1 MNQEQLH
8 LVDAKKEY
16 YISMRDEDGPLFIS
30 AEGNYCDIY
39 MVQHTV
45 YKSIRIQLG
54 QLWALIEEKKKMVQN
69 HLERI
74 GRSYIINVKYVQ
86 YVNPQN
92 GDIILHTDKD
102 IKLKIPKTAAKE
114 LAKFIGRKQP
124 KQVVTVYAN
133 KRKLTVARHQLNGAM
148 AFEKGRMCVDLGL
161 PSGTMWATMNVGEGG
176 LFLEPYYAWGAL
188 SEYNTYSKI
197 RYQHRTG
204 KDNLVEDSSLSLNYD
219 IARQQWGGRWRMPT
233 LDNFRELVNECVMT
247 WCTLGNRRRA
257 ILVTGPNGN
266 TIVLPVV
273 GYYKD
278 DEIRDDRFQAY
289 YWTNTLY
296 KDNPERAW
304 AIFFGEED
312 DSLVSVFN
320 RIDPRERFQ
329 GLCVRPVFHPK
340 EVVEDEKPQEK
351 KKVVIFHEY
360 FPDYSYDNSDE
371 YPHAAGRTCLKGSE
385 WIILEKSL
393 PMDPEAGLEEV
404 KKFCG
409 IVQPDIIVGI
419 TTACTFLNQMTA
431 YERVMI
437 DPTCTASDKL
447 RDHIELG
454 LNPGDTDER
463 TKREQLINKFKE
475 FENQHQFVASDKQ
488 CWVALHQKAEQ
499 EVDGCRYVKLPDF
512 NVLARWRRV
521 FLYPLLL
528 KVRKNE
534 PKAKLTVR
542 EAAERLK
549 EITYRISEAAKES
562 NKEVDDEF

>member
-1 MNQEQLH
+1 
-8 LVDAKKEY
+8 
-16 YISMRDEDGPLFIS
+16 
-30 AEGNYCDIY
+30 
-39 MVQHTV
+39 
-45 YKSIRIQLG
+45 
-54 QLWALIEEKKKMVQN
+54 
-69 HLERI
+69 
-74 GRSYIINVKYVQ
+74 
-86 YVNPQN
+86 
-92 GDIILHTDKD
+92 
-102 IKLKIPKTAAKE
+102 
-114 LAKFIGRKQP
+114 
-124 KQVVTVYAN
+124 
-133 KRKLTVARHQLNGAM
+133 
-148 AFEKGRMCVDLGL
+148 
-161 PSGTMWATMNVGEGG
+161 
-176 LFLEPYYAWGAL
+176 
-188 SEYNTYSKI
+188 
-197 RYQHRTG
+197 
-204 KDNLVEDSSLSLNYD
+204 
-219 IARQQWGGRWRMPT
+219 
-233 LDNFRELVNECVMT
+233 
-247 WCTLGNRRRA
+247 
-257 ILVTGPNGN
+257 VTGPNGN
-266 TIVLPVV
+266 KIVLPVV

-289 YWTNTLY
+289 YWTSTLY

-312 DSLVSVFN
+312 DSLVRVFN

-340 EVVEDEKPQEK
+340 EVVEDEKPLEK
-351 KKVVIFHEY
+351 KRVVIFDEY

-385 WIILEKSL
+385 WMVFEKSL

-404 KKFCG
+404 KKFCDT
-409 IVQPDIIVGI
+409 VHPDIIVGI

-454 LNPGDTDER
+454 LNLGDTDER

-534 PKAKLTVR
+534 PQVKLTVR

-549 EITYRISEAAKES
+549 EITYRVSEAAKES

>member
-1 MNQEQLH
+1 MDKEKLY
-8 LVDAKKEY
+8 LVDGKEQHF
-16 YISMRDEDGPLFIS
+16 ISLRDEDGPLFVH
-30 AEGNYCDIY
+30 ADGNYCDIN

-45 YKSIRIQLG
+45 IRAIRIQIG
-54 QLWALIEEKKKMVQN
+54 QLWSMIEEKKKMVEN

-74 GRSYIINVKYVQ
+74 GRSYIINLKYVQ
-86 YVNPQN
+86 YVNRKN
-92 GDIILHTDKD
+92 GEIILHTDKD
-102 IKLKIPKTAAKE
+102 EKIKISGAAAKE
-114 LAKFIGRKQP
+114 LAKLMGKKQP

-133 KRKLTVARHQLNGAM
+133 KRKLTVARHHLNDAM
-148 AFEKGRMCVDLGL
+148 AFEKGRMYVDLGM

-176 LFLEPYYAWGAL
+176 LFLEPYFAWGAL

-204 KDNLVEDSSLSLNYD
+204 KDNLVEDTSLSLDYD

-233 LDNFRELVNECVMT
+233 LDNFRELVDECIMT

-266 TIVLPVV
+266 KIVLPVV

-289 YWTNTLY
+289 YWTNTLF

-312 DSLVSVFN
+312 DSKVSVFN

-340 EVVEDEKPQEK
+340 EEVEDKKPQEK
-351 KKVVIFHEY
+351 KKVVIFHEF

-385 WIILEKSL
+385 WMVFEKSL

-447 RDHIELG
+447 RDHIEMG
-454 LNPGDTDER
+454 LNPSDADER
-463 TKREQLINKFKE
+463 KKREQLINKFKE

-534 PKAKLTVR
+534 PQVKLTVR

-549 EITYRISEAAKES
+549 EITYRISEAGKES

>member
-1 MNQEQLH
+1 MDKEKLY
-8 LVDAKKEY
+8 LVDGKEQHF
-16 YISMRDEDGPLFIS
+16 ISLRDEDGPLFVH
-30 AEGNYCDIY
+30 ADGNYCDIN

-45 YKSIRIQLG
+45 IRAIRIQIG
-54 QLWALIEEKKKMVQN
+54 QLWSMIEEKKKMVEN

-74 GRSYIINVKYVQ
+74 GRSYIINLKYVQ
-86 YVNPQN
+86 YVNRKN
-92 GDIILHTDKD
+92 GEIILHTDKD
-102 IKLKIPKTAAKE
+102 EKIKISGAAAKE
-114 LAKFIGRKQP
+114 LAKLMGKKQP

-133 KRKLTVARHQLNGAM
+133 KRKLTVARHQLNDAM
-148 AFEKGRMCVDLGL
+148 AFEKGRMYVDLGL

-176 LFLEPYYAWGAL
+176 LFLEPYFAWGAL

-204 KDNLVEDSSLSLNYD
+204 KDNLVEDTSLSLDYD

-233 LDNFRELVNECVMT
+233 LDNFRELVDECIMT

-266 TIVLPVV
+266 KIVLPVV

-289 YWTNTLY
+289 YWTNTLF

-312 DSLVSVFN
+312 DSKVSVFN

-340 EVVEDEKPQEK
+340 EEVEDKKPQEK
-351 KKVVIFHEY
+351 KKVVIFHEF

-385 WIILEKSL
+385 WMVFEKSL

-419 TTACTFLNQMTA
+419 TTACTFLNPN
-431 YERVMI
+431 RSL
-437 DPTCTASDKL
+437 D
-447 RDHIELG
+447 
-454 LNPGDTDER
+454 
-463 TKREQLINKFKE
+463 
-475 FENQHQFVASDKQ
+475 
-488 CWVALHQKAEQ
+488 
-499 EVDGCRYVKLPDF
+499 
-512 NVLARWRRV
+512 
-521 FLYPLLL
+521 
-528 KVRKNE
+528 
-534 PKAKLTVR
+534 
-542 EAAERLK
+542 
-549 EITYRISEAAKES
+549 
-562 NKEVDDEF
+562 

>member
-1 MNQEQLH
+1 MDKEKLY
-8 LVDAKKEY
+8 LVDGKEQHF
-16 YISMRDEDGPLFIS
+16 ISLRDEDGPLFVH
-30 AEGNYCDIY
+30 ADGNYCDIN

-45 YKSIRIQLG
+45 IRAIRIQIG
-54 QLWALIEEKKKMVQN
+54 QLWSMIEEKKKMVEN

-74 GRSYIINVKYVQ
+74 GRSYIINLKYVQ
-86 YVNPQN
+86 YVNRKN
-92 GDIILHTDKD
+92 GEIILHTDKD
-102 IKLKIPKTAAKE
+102 EKIKISGAAAKE
-114 LAKFIGRKQP
+114 LAKLMGKKQP
-124 KQVVTVYAN
+124 KQGVSVYAN
-133 KRKLTVARHQLNGAM
+133 KRKLTVARHQRNDAM
-148 AFEKGRMCVDLGL
+148 AFEKGRMYVDLGL

-176 LFLEPYYAWGAL
+176 LFLEPYFAWGAL

-204 KDNLVEDSSLSLNYD
+204 KDNLVEDTSLSLDYD

-233 LDNFRELVNECVMT
+233 LDNFREFVDECVMT

-266 TIVLPVV
+266 KIVLPVV

-312 DSLVSVFN
+312 DSKVSVFN

-329 GLCVRPVFHPK
+329 GLCVRPVFHPN
-340 EVVEDEKPQEK
+340 EVVDDEKPQEK

-385 WIILEKSL
+385 WMVFEKSL

-404 KKFCG
+404 KKFCDT
-409 IVQPDIIVGI
+409 VHPDIIVGI

-447 RDHIELG
+447 RDHIEMG

-463 TKREQLINKFKE
+463 TKREELINKFKE

-534 PKAKLTVR
+534 PQVKLTVR

-549 EITYRISEAAKES
+549 EITDRISEAGKES

>member
-1 MNQEQLH
+1 MDKEKLY
-8 LVDAKKEY
+8 LVDGKEQHF
-16 YISMRDEDGPLFIS
+16 ISLRDEDGPLFVH
-30 AEGNYCDIY
+30 ADGNYCDIN

-45 YKSIRIQLG
+45 IRAIRIQIG
-54 QLWALIEEKKKMVQN
+54 QLWSMIEEKKKMVEN

-74 GRSYIINVKYVQ
+74 GRSYIINLKYVQ
-86 YVNPQN
+86 YVNRKS
-92 GDIILHTDKD
+92 GEIILHTDKD
-102 IKLKIPKTAAKE
+102 EKIKISEAAAKK
-114 LAKFIGRKQP
+114 LAKLMGNKQP

-133 KRKLTVARHQLNGAM
+133 KRKLTVARHQLNDAM
-148 AFEKGRMCVDLGL
+148 AFEKGRMYVDLGL

-176 LFLEPYYAWGAL
+176 LFLEPYFAWGAL

-204 KDNLVEDSSLSLNYD
+204 KDNLVEDTSLSLDYD

-233 LDNFRELVNECVMT
+233 LDNFRELVDECVMT

-266 TIVLPVV
+266 KIVLPVV

-312 DSLVSVFN
+312 DSKVSVFN

-340 EVVEDEKPQEK
+340 EEVEDENPQEK

-371 YPHAAGRTCLKGSE
+371 YPHAAGRTCLKWNE
-385 WIILEKSL
+385 WIILEKRL
-393 PMDPEAGLEEV
+393 PMDPEGGLEEV
-404 KKFCG
+404 KKFCDT
-409 IVQPDIIVGI
+409 VQPDIIVGI

-447 RDHIELG
+447 RDHIEMG

-463 TKREQLINKFKE
+463 TKREELINKFKE

-534 PKAKLTVR
+534 PQVKLTVR

-549 EITYRISEAAKES
+549 EITYRVSEAAKES